1 MSTSVTGLLVD
12 ETGNALSIQLKV
24 VLKDETALHNA
35 PLATVSTSDGSF
47 NIPIAGDV
55 FNSPAAR
62 QLGLY
67 VFTMGERQVFYQQYP
82 DDQSGDV
89 KALGDVTI
97 KKSEL
102 SGFVVTLGGSSVGA
116 TLPVREGNTVRPLID
131 GQDAWQY
138 TQQRMDDITTTSIY
152 VMQLAFDTPK
162 TQGSEAASEEPEVVL
177 EFPSTFDQSTIG
189 KLNIPLNTRP
199 EQLLITQS
207 DLQVD
212 VRVLMSTTEKLI
224 PGLEAAGAGAA
235 AGLVG
240 AELNAEAT
248 VIAVAGIVGTLL
260 ILTLLNFQGV
270 ASRLKDVVLG
280 WFDGKP
286 GIQKYLQ
293 AYNSTVDFQAFKMPL
308 LTWVHAKLVMIND
321 AEVIAMGSPF
331 HQSYWDTHDHHI
343 FEPRRGSA
351 SDEPVP
357 VHDVSMAV
365 RGPAVRDQHDAFR
378 MHWNI
383 AEPSKSIDQLTVPAQ
398 ITTAGDGE
406 YLAALQLVRTLNAG
420 LFDSPNDNKG
430 ETPVDKSGEKGV
442 LEAYLRAIESA
453 EQYIYLENQYFTNA
467 TIARALVAALNRK
480 RPPNALF
487 RIIVVLNVTPDAPFY
502 PLWQWNWISQIRH
515 DAGANAANIGFFTAW
530 THDPPY
536 TVEGETPNP
545 KPMIAANYIH
555 TKLGFVDGKWLTV
568 GSGNLDGLSLETTD
582 YFTPLLSADR
592 RDHELNFCIFNGV
605 DNGTGGLTSKT
616 DAIDVFRR
624 NLWSEHLGIPADDPQ
639 LEQNGANASDWLAL
653 WKAQAEKKRL
663 GLANAPQTIDPTN
676 GRVLEWPSN
685 TMGKFKLFFGR
696 SNAERD
702 FLAKSQVSFT
712 ELQLVNRVRP
722 YKFLAGKWA

>member
-12 ETGNALSIQLKV
+12 ETGNALTTQLKI
-24 VLKDETALHNA
+24 VLKDETALHTA
-35 PLATVSTSDGSF
+35 PLATVKTSNGSF
-47 NIPIAGDV
+47 NISIAADV
-55 FNSPAAR
+55 FDSPAAR

-67 VFTMGERQVFYQQYP
+67 VFTMGERQVFYQQYA

-89 KALGDVTI
+89 KALGNVTI

-102 SGFVVTLGGSSVGA
+102 SGFVVTLGGSSA
-116 TLPVREGNTVRPLID
+116 APPLREGNTVRPLID

-138 TQQRMDDITTTSIY
+138 TQQRMNDLKTKSIY
-152 VMQLAFDTPK
+152 IMQLAFDTPK
-162 TQGSEAASEEPEVVL
+162 TQGSDPAREEPEVVL
-177 EFPSTFDQSTIG
+177 AFPPTFDQSTI
-189 KLNIPLNTRP
+189 KSLDIALNARP
-199 EQLLITQS
+199 ERLLITEA
-207 DLQVD
+207 DEDVD

-224 PGLEAAGAGAA
+224 PILEGAGGVAA
-235 AGLVG
+235 AGLIG

-248 VIAVAGIVGTLL
+248 GIAAGAIAGTLV

-270 ASRLKDVVLG
+270 ASRLKDMVLG

-286 GIQKYLQ
+286 GVQKYLE
-293 AYNSTVDFQAFKMPL
+293 AYQSKVDFQAFRMPL
-308 LTWVHAKLVMIND
+308 LTWVHSKLVMIDENE
-321 AEVIAMGSPF
+321 AIALGSPF

-383 AEPSKSIDQLTVPAQ
+383 AEPSKSIAQLTVPDK

-406 YLAALQLVRTLNAG
+406 YLAALQLVRTLNPG

-467 TIARALVAALNRK
+467 TIARALVAALNRAS
-480 RPPNALF
+480 AL
-487 RIIVVLNVTPDAPFY
+487 RVIVVLNVTPDAPFY
-502 PLWQWNWISQIRH
+502 PLWQWNRISQIRR

-536 TVEGETPNP
+536 TGAGESSSS
-545 KPMIAANYIH
+545 KPIIAANYIH

-582 YFTPLLSADR
+582 YFTPLFSADR

-605 DNGTGGLTSKT
+605 DDGTGTGVTSTT

-624 NLWSEHLGIPADDPQ
+624 NLWSEHLGIPADDPR
-639 LEQNGANASDWLAL
+639 LSENGAGATDWLAL
-653 WKAQAEKKRL
+653 WRAQAEKKRL
-663 GLANAPQTIDPTN
+663 GLQNAPQTIDPTN
-676 GRVLEWPSN
+676 GRVLEWPQA
-685 TMGKFKLFFGR
+685 TMGKFRLFFGR
-696 SNAERD
+696 SNAELD
-702 FLAKSQVSFT
+702 FLTKSKVSFT
-712 ELQLVNRVRP
+712 ELQLVQRVRA